1 MDGRS
6 DTECLPV
13 SMYIDFYERII
24 LDLILTF
31 ITTLSYSRGTKEK
44 TLKILR
50 ILGKL
55 RMIEI
60 RVTGMR

>member
-1 MDGRS
+1 
-6 DTECLPV
+6 
-13 SMYIDFYERII
+13 MYIDSHERII